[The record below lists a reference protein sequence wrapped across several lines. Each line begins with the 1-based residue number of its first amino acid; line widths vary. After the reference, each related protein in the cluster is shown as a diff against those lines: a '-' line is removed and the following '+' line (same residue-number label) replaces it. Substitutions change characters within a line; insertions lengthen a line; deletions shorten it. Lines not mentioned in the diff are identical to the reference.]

1 MHKQPQGNRPQTGD
15 SDRGT
20 DGDSTATA
28 GRDRHQRTAGQAL
41 QPGYYGKAGA
51 NILRGRRIGRGWSH
65 AGQQRQRQGT
75 QQAQPQRQH
84 STATATAT
92 AQHSHSD
99 TAQGTGATMDTHQRT
114 ATRQEAHAPR
124 LHRCNSQPTSQPA
137 ATMSATAYTFTASP
151 RPFMYQILYLPPERC
166 GPRQFKNYC
175 FTREGV
181 SLRDQAGQ
189 GVIELWP
196 IWRSAPT

>member
-51 NILRGRRIGRGWSH
+51 DILRGHRIGRGWSH

-75 QQAQPQRQH
+75 QQAQPQG
-84 STATATAT
+84 
-92 AQHSHSD
+92 QHSHSD

-151 RPFMYQILYLPPERC
+151 PAVHVSNIIPAPRTVRPSTI
-166 GPRQFKNYC
+166 
-175 FTREGV
+175 
-181 SLRDQAGQ
+181 
-189 GVIELWP
+189 
-196 IWRSAPT
+196 